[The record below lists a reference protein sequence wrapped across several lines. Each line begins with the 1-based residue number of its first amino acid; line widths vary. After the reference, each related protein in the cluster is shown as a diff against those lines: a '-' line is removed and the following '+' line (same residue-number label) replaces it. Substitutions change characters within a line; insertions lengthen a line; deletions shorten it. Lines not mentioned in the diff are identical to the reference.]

1 MTNRTTCDQL
11 LQNFMLQELRSN
23 SVFFLRSW
31 TAIGTLHDRAARY
44 SCMVVLLILPFIQ
57 RDTRRE
63 YINIHSSHKKAK
75 PASRK
80 KLLLTRL
87 LFPADTV
94 VYV

>member
-1 MTNRTTCDQL
+1 M
-11 LQNFMLQELRSN
+11 
-23 SVFFLRSW
+23 FFLRSW
-31 TAIGTLHDRAARY
+31 TAIGTPHDRAARY

-63 YINIHSSHKKAK
+63 YININSSHKKAK

-87 LFPADTV
+87 LSPLTPLYMCESDEANMGTV
-94 VYV
+94 KLLGHNTYS